1 MVNGIPRKIKSGAS
15 PANSGLGAAVP
26 EASVSATSGRGMAG
40 TKEWTPTVAHLLVL
54 VVLEVLAFGV
64 LRYVINKIV

>member
-1 MVNGIPRKIKSGAS
+1 MSSGIPRKIRPGVAS
-15 PANSGLGAAVP
+15 ASSGLGAAVP
-26 EASVSATSGRGMAG
+26 EVSVSQTSGRGLAG
-40 TKEWTPTVAHLLVL
+40 TKTWTPTVANLLVL

>member
-1 MVNGIPRKIKSGAS
+1 
-15 PANSGLGAAVP
+15 
-26 EASVSATSGRGMAG
+26 MAG